1 MSQYVSVKV
10 EISVDSRFFRK
21 TEPGACKA
29 LLLAKTY
36 HALMLTFHASDLD
49 AKLEANETLSVDELL
64 DLVKV
69 ESLEPTEKK

>member
-1 MSQYVSVKV
+1 MSEYVSLKV

-29 LLLAKTY
+29 LLLAKIY
-36 HALMLTFHASDLD
+36 HALMLTFHASELD
-49 AKLEANETLSVDELL
+49 DQLESTENLSVDELL

-69 ESLEPTEKK
+69 ESLEPKV